1 MEVSGQPHAPA
12 ALPPG
17 KRRRYPL
24 NRRLAGPQGRSGGC
38 EEQKSRGAVRIR
50 TPRQSSPYSGQYNYN
65 VITASFPSTGAC
77 FRVAVYN
84 EQPEQD
90 SLNDPNSGPEP
101 ASTPAE
107 LNPPG
112 KHRHHSRPK
121 LRSGRALLG
130 IFASG
135 RSSAVDMLEHTEP
148 L

>member
-1 MEVSGQPHAPA
+1 MKNKNLLVLSEFELPDSAVHSLVS
-12 ALPPG
+12 L
-17 KRRRYPL
+17 
-24 NRRLAGPQGRSGGC
+24 
-38 EEQKSRGAVRIR
+38 
-50 TPRQSSPYSGQYNYN
+50 
-65 VITASFPSTGAC
+65 TGAC

-107 LNPPG
+107 LKPPG

-130 IFASG
+130 ILASG